1 MTNPPT
7 WALFNVDL
15 AETTEEELG
24 ILLDTAIDEGTS
36 LAFRDTRESED
47 IRAVCISWSAYL
59 GLVSRALPPAD
70 AIEDKVR
77 DESLQISKAMC
88 CDDD

>member
-77 DESLQISKAMC
+77 DEIATDIKGDVLR
-88 CDDD
+88 